1 MFKRDKMCNRLLN
14 FYAENKNFDWLTVKS
29 PNPYA
34 VVYTKVQLLLLVLV
48 LLPLVLTYFF
58 HGIVS
63 GIENSMVLAGIAM
76 WLGTIS
82 WIKTTPADI
91 EQAITKPMLCMN
103 LMFSKIFVIM
113 FTYRIIVQ
121 VLT

>member
-1 MFKRDKMCNRLLN
+1 MCNRMLN
-14 FYAENKNFDWLTVKS
+14 FYATNKKFDWLTVKT

-34 VVYTKVQLLLLVLV
+34 VVYTKVHLLLLTLV
-48 LLPLVLTYFF
+48 LIPLILTYFF
-58 HGIVS
+58 HDIVP
-63 GIENSMVLAGIAM
+63 GIENSMLLAGIAM

-103 LMFSKIFVIM
+103 LLFSKVFVVI
-113 FTYRIIVQ
+113 FTYRIVVQ
-121 VLT
+121 ILT